1 MAKRERGSVLMLMPA
16 AVLILVILGAIA
28 VDSAVVFL
36 AERELANATAAA
48 ANDAAA
54 AAVSDAAFY
63 GSGEVVIDENE
74 ARHVAADALRLR
86 LPEGGPVGAISLSG
100 DPEVLVS
107 GRHVCVTAR
116 ATVRHIFARAIPGVA
131 REAHVSARSTAT
143 AAGDGGTSVAA
154 RTIC

>member
-1 MAKRERGSVLMLMPA
+1 MLMPA

-48 ANDAAA
+48 ANDAAT

-63 GSGEVVIDENE
+63 GAGEVTIDP
-74 ARHVAADALRLR
+74 AQAQQVAVDALRLR
-86 LPEGGPVGAISLSG
+86 LPEGGPVGAISLTG

-107 GRHVCVTAR
+107 GRQVCVTAR

-143 AAGDGGTSVAA
+143 AAGDDGSAIPA

>member
-1 MAKRERGSVLMLMPA
+1 MASRERGSVLMLMPA

-36 AERELANATAAA
+36 AERELVNATAAA

-54 AAVSDAAFY
+54 AAVSDSAFY
-63 GSGEVVIDENE
+63 GSGEVVIDPAVAEQ
-74 ARHVAADALRLR
+74 VAAEALRLR
-86 LPEGGPVGAISLSG
+86 LPEGGPAGAIALTG
-100 DPEVLVS
+100 DPEVLVA
-107 GRHVCVTAR
+107 GRQVCVTAR

-143 AAGDGGTSVAA
+143 AAGDGGAA
-154 RTIC
+154 VPVRTIC